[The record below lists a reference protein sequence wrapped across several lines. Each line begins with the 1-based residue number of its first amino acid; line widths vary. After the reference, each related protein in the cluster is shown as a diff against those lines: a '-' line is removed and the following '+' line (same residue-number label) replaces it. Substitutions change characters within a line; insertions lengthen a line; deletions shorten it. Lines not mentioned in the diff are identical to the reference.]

1 MRNPPVSRAIKGEV
15 IPYYD
20 VAVLGDKS
28 CGKSSIVERLISGSF
43 TQTYT
48 PTAAENY
55 MTTLHD
61 VNRRVA
67 CLQIFDTAGRFEFP
81 VMLRLTITK
90 CQAFMIVYSVNS
102 ENSLE
107 VAKQKIE
114 EIKNIKGKSVPCVL
128 VGNKKDLESQRQI
141 TFETGLQTAVQYGC
155 AFIETSALED
165 QGAEDAFLSLVKK
178 IEFTAKAKRQ
188 MFREQR
194 SLSSSSES
202 KEEKLKRKS
211 SVKRF
216 IFNLSNSFS
225 DRDSSDSEESDSD
238 NENSN

>member
-1 MRNPPVSRAIKGEV
+1 MRNPTISKAIKGEV

-20 VAVLGDKS
+20 VAVLGDTA
-28 CGKSSIVERLISGSF
+28 CGKSSIIERLISGSF

-61 VNRRVA
+61 GNRRVA

-90 CQAFMIVYSVNS
+90 CQAFMIVYSVDS
-102 ENSLE
+102 VDSLE

-128 VGNKKDLESQRQI
+128 VGNKKDLVSQREV

-155 AFIETSALED
+155 AFIETSASED
-165 QGAEDAFLSLVKK
+165 KDVDDAFLSLVKK

-194 SLSSSSES
+194 SLSSSSEG
-202 KEEKLKRKS
+202 KEEKKVKRKN

-216 IFNLSNSFS
+216 IINLSNSFS
-225 DRDSSDSEESDSD
+225 SDSEDSSDEL
-238 NENSN
+238 

>member
-1 MRNPPVSRAIKGEV
+1 MRNPSVSRAIKGEV

-20 VAVLGDKS
+20 VAVLGDKA

-61 VNRRVA
+61 GSRRVA

-90 CQAFMIVYSVNS
+90 CQAFMIVYSVDS
-102 ENSLE
+102 EKSLE

-128 VGNKKDLESQRQI
+128 VGNKKDLKNQRQV

-155 AFIETSALED
+155 AFIETSASED
-165 QGAEDAFLSLVKK
+165 KDIEDAFLSLVKK

-194 SLSSSSES
+194 SLSSSSD
-202 KEEKLKRKS
+202 KEEKLKRKN

-216 IFNLSNSFS
+216 IINLSNSFS
-225 DRDSSDSEESDSD
+225 SDSEDSSDEL
-238 NENSN
+238 